1 MRDQSKPVRK
11 TLNKIRKMNYW
22 QRILIM
28 DWLKDWYA
36 YEKETEAAQL
46 AEEPDL
52 CICIPDEPNVDCEW
66 CY

>member
-1 MRDQSKPVRK
+1 MRRIWRPNRGDGMRDQSKPVRK

-36 YEKETEAAQL
+36 YEKEVR
-46 AEEPDL
+46 EE
-52 CICIPDEPNVDCEW
+52 E
-66 CY
+66 